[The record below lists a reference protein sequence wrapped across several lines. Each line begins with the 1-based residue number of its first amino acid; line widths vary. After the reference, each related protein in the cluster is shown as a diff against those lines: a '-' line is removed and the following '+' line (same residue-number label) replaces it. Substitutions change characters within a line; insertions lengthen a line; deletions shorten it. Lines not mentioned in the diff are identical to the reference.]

1 MLLVNW
7 VVHYLQSLF
16 QWKHQVP
23 GVRFS
28 PCALLLPFDFAAVH
42 YVLTRNKQT
51 NSLMETVT
59 ITGRC
64 FCLSLMV
71 QLSPEYPPSFSVSYL
86 STQMWQSNGMQA
98 WDKDQFSI
106 YSVTHT
112 CSDKCLALQQKVPV
126 SRPCVLNLLC
136 LSCHESRNKMEDG
149 CFPGVHPLK
158 GKLFFNICFWW
169 KSIKT
174 LMKQYCWGHAVV
186 DEVGKGSCYTFFFWP
201 VHSASVIYEFED
213 TGCYLFPMFF
223 FLVLYVRSCQFLCLA
238 PTISIFFS
246 LMTKWWDSPPD
257 ST

>member
-1 MLLVNW
+1 
-7 VVHYLQSLF
+7 
-16 QWKHQVP
+16 
-23 GVRFS
+23 
-28 PCALLLPFDFAAVH
+28 
-42 YVLTRNKQT
+42 
-51 NSLMETVT
+51 METIT

-71 QLSPEYPPSFSVSYL
+71 QLSPEYPVSVSPTFPLKCGRAMGCRHGTRISSPSIL
-86 STQMWQSNGMQA
+86 SL
-98 WDKDQFSI
+98 
-106 YSVTHT
+106 THVRT
-112 CSDKCLALQQKVPV
+112 RCLALQQKVPV

-186 DEVGKGSCYTFFFWP
+186 DEVGKGSCYTFFFFDLFILLLSFMNLRTQAVTSSPCFSSLFCMLEAASSYAWLP
-201 VHSASVIYEFED
+201 LSAF
-213 TGCYLFPMFF
+213 
-223 FLVLYVRSCQFLCLA
+223 
-238 PTISIFFS
+238 FFS